1 MSRRSA
7 ASQESVF
14 SSNGSTASADTATTP
29 DSTGSP
35 VGVAKIRK
43 SSAALREQ
51 IAKAK
56 AAKRAASQQIPEPPM
71 EEDAEEEAPAQEE
84 EAPRAAALEAEP
96 VVPNSWDFEKTTD
109 PFNQS
114 RSEMAKSKM
123 LQQRAN
129 AARTSGRLNIAAI
142 GLKEIPAEIMNMYDF
157 DLVGRHGG
165 NWAESVDLTRFVAAD
180 NELETIDDSVFPDKE
195 PAELAEDESGRGNI
209 FGGLE
214 TIDLHGNMLL
224 SIPLG
229 VRQLKLLTSL
239 NLSQNRLQN
248 ETFSVI
254 SQLTSLRDLKLANN
268 LFYGPIPPSFADLD
282 NLEILD
288 LHGNNVSALPQT
300 LEKLSRLRILNLND
314 NSFESL
320 PFAKLAGLP
329 LTELTV
335 RNNKLSG
342 TLIEDALVSFP
353 SLQTLD
359 ISSNKVVRLV
369 TPGLTV
375 GLPSAHQLCLSM
387 NRLQELPDVSSW
399 ANLLTL
405 TANENSIANFPEGF
419 TCLPKIRHVDF
430 SSNDIRIIPPEIA
443 RMDSLAMLRL
453 SGNPLRDKKF
463 SSITTDEL
471 KDALATRLEPPPP
484 YQERSVDSVAA
495 ADVVDEPKV
504 VSLAAK
510 EVTVDAVET
519 VRAPVGHQPLDDA
532 DASDFDDFATPPTS
546 APHSPARSRA
556 NTLSSHAGRS
566 RASTLSNQ
574 VWPVKNGGV
583 LDRSNSKS
591 SSLHPVVCS
600 RIASEHTIRE
610 VQLHHNLFATIP
622 ESLSFFA
629 DMLTALSLAHN
640 QLLGETYLTQTL
652 ELPALRELNL
662 VSNHITSVV
671 PLTTHLHAPDLEKLD
686 VTLNRITSLPQG
698 LKTAF
703 PKLAVLLVS
712 NNHIMDLDPETIR
725 GIKIVDVGNND
736 IAHLNPRIGLL
747 GGIGGLERLEVAGN
761 RFRVPRW
768 SVLERGT
775 DATLRWL
782 RGRVP
787 VVEMAAWKEA
797 NRELHGSDELSD
809 VD

>member
-1 MSRRSA
+1 L
-7 ASQESVF
+7 F
-14 SSNGSTASADTATTP
+14 SSAGSAVSTNTAATADSGGET
-29 DSTGSP
+29 

-56 AAKRAASQQIPEPPM
+56 AAKRAASLQLQEPPR
-71 EEDAEEEAPAQEE
+71 EEEAHEDPAAAEEEE
-84 EAPRAAALEAEP
+84 EAS
-96 VVPNSWDFEKTTD
+96 VPAVAPEQPFANQWSYDITTPD
-109 PFNQS
+109 PFNQT
-114 RSEMAKSKM
+114 RSGMAKSKI
-123 LQQRAN
+123 LQQRAG
-129 AARTSGRLNIAAI
+129 AARSSGRLNIAAM
-142 GLKEIPAEIMNMYDF
+142 GLKEIPTEVMNMYDF
-157 DLVGRHGG
+157 ELVGAAGA

-180 NELETIDDSVFPDKE
+180 NELEKIDDSVFPDKE
-195 PAELAEDESGRGNI
+195 AAELADEDDRGNI

-224 SIPLG
+224 SVPIG
-229 VRQLKLLTSL
+229 FRQLTLLTAL

-254 SQLTSLRDLKLANN
+254 AQITSLRDLKLANN
-268 LFYGPIPPSFADLD
+268 LFYGPLPPSFADLE

-288 LHGNNVSALPQT
+288 LHGNNVSALPST
-300 LEKLSRLRILNLND
+300 LEKLSRLRILNLSD

-320 PFAKLAGLP
+320 PFIKLAELP
-329 LTELTV
+329 LTELSA

-342 TLIEDALVSFP
+342 TLIEDALLSFP

-369 TPGLTV
+369 TPRLTI
-375 GLPSAHQLCLSM
+375 GFPSLHQLVLSM
-387 NRLQELPDVSSW
+387 NRLQELPDVGSW
-399 ANLLTL
+399 VSLLTL
-405 TANENSIANFPEGF
+405 TADENSIANFPEGF

-463 SSITTDEL
+463 SSITTEEL
-471 KDALATRLEPPPP
+471 KDALAIRLEPPPP
-484 YQERSVDSVAA
+484 YQERSADVVAA
-495 ADVVDEPKV
+495 AEVADSQKIVALD
-504 VSLAAK
+504 AK
-510 EVTVDAVET
+510 EVTIEALET
-519 VRAPVGHQPLDDA
+519 VRPPMDQQHDDGEN
-532 DASDFDDFATPPTS
+532 SDQDDFATPPTS

-556 NTLSSHAGRS
+556 HTLTSQAGRS
-566 RASTLSNQ
+566 RSSTLSNQ
-574 VWPVKNGGV
+574 VWPIKPGGV
-583 LDRSNSKS
+583 LDRSHTES

-600 RIASEHTIRE
+600 RIAQEHTVRE
-610 VQLHHNLFATIP
+610 VHLHHNLIATMP
-622 ESLSFFA
+622 ESLTFFA
-629 DMLTALSLAHN
+629 DTLTALSLAHN

-662 VSNHITSVV
+662 VSNHVTSLV
-671 PLTTHLHAPDLEKLD
+671 PLTTHLQAPDLEKLD
-686 VTLNRITSLPQG
+686 VSHNRVASLPAT

-703 PKLAVLLVS
+703 PRLAVLLAS
-712 NNHIMDLDPETIR
+712 NNHLMELDPDTIR
-725 GIKIVDVGNND
+725 GVRVVAVSNND
-736 IAHLNPRIGLL
+736 IAHLNPRLGLL
-747 GGIGGLERLEVAGN
+747 GGVGGLERLEVAGN

-787 VVEMAAWKEA
+787 VAEIAAWREA
-797 NRELHGSDELSD
+797 NREVNGDDISD